1 MLSGVANVLKVLFD
15 DMGNIAKTFQKNADD
30 IANAHKQ
37 IKAAQDTL
45 QQGEWIGEGAK
56 RFQSE
61 MEDSINPSLKGLTD
75 VMQEASQVT
84 HQIGEVMHE
93 AEEDAQNALVIVIG
107 L

>member
-1 MLSGVANVLKVLFD
+1 MKAVIKVLFD
-15 DMGNIAKTFQKNADD
+15 DLGNIAKTFQKNADD
-30 IANAHKQ
+30 IGAAHKD

-45 QQGEWIGEGAK
+45 EGGDWIGDGAK
-56 RFQSE
+56 KFQGE
-61 MEDSINPSLKGLTD
+61 MEDSINPSMKGLQQ
-75 VMQEASQVT
+75 VMEEASQVT